1 MRHLPKFSDDY
12 GPATDDLMSSA
23 ILSADHEELVD
34 AYGDDWSLAD
44 ADEVEVFRITT
55 H

>member
-12 GPATDDLMSSA
+12 GFGGDDLAGVA
-23 ILSADHEELVD
+23 ILSADVEDLVE
-34 AYGDDWSLAD
+34 AIGDDWSLVD
-44 ADEVEVFRITT
+44 AEELELDTV

>member
-12 GPATDDLMSSA
+12 GFTGDDLAEAA
-23 ILSADHEELVD
+23 ILSADVEEMVE
-34 AYGDDWSLAD
+34 AMGDDLSLTEAEEID
-44 ADEVEVFRITT
+44 LDFV

>member
-12 GPATDDLMSSA
+12 GFDGDDLAEAA
-23 ILSADHEELVD
+23 ILSADLDELVE
-34 AYGDDWSLAD
+34 AMGDDWSLED
-44 ADEVEVFRITT
+44 AEELDLGLT

>member
-12 GPATDDLMSSA
+12 GPMTGELMSSA
-23 ILSADHEELVD
+23 ILSADHEELID
-34 AYGDDWSLAD
+34 AYGDDWSLAET
-44 ADEVEVFRITT
+44 DEVEVFGVTT

>member
-12 GPATDDLMSSA
+12 GIIGDELAAAA
-23 ILSADHEELVD
+23 ILSADLDEMVD
-34 AYGDDWSLAD
+34 AIGDDWSLED
-44 ADEVEVFRITT
+44 AEELDFGLA

>member
-12 GPATDDLMSSA
+12 GPASDDLTTSA
-23 ILSADHEELVD
+23 ILSSDLDELID
-34 AYGDDWSLAD
+34 AYGDDWSLED
-44 ADEVEVFRITT
+44 ANEIELVQPVA

>member
-12 GPATDDLMSSA
+12 GLAGDELAEAA
-23 ILSADHEELVD
+23 ILSADLDEMLD
-34 AYGDDWSLAD
+34 AIGDDWSLED
-44 ADEVEVFRITT
+44 AEELEIVTA

>member
-12 GPATDDLMSSA
+12 GFTGEDLADAA
-23 ILSADHEELVD
+23 ILSADLDEMVE
-34 AYGDDWSLAD
+34 AIGDDWSLE
-44 ADEVEVFRITT
+44 DESELDLALPRF